1 MLSNYQQIMK
11 NKPQTI
17 TIFDVAKEA
26 QVSKSTVSLV
36 LTQSDKVSD
45 KSKQKVLL
53 AIDKLGYVYNRD
65 AAALRSR
72 RSNLVAL
79 VINDLTNPNS
89 AQLAVGLEHHI
100 HALGMLPMLFNTG
113 ESVDRQSQIIKTLKE
128 YNVSAFIICPTPGT
142 KQEWIDELI
151 NSGFPVINIMREVP
165 FSSAPTILPD
175 NKKGTH
181 LATSHILSQGIT
193 DVAFIGG
200 NTDISDFHE
209 RLSGFKSA
217 LAHFAIDDNKPIITA
232 FPNRQGGR
240 QAFAQLYSQ
249 APNTKA
255 VICFNDVIAYGVI
268 EAIRQH
274 GLIPGKDV
282 KVVGF
287 DDLEDSRLMSP
298 SLSSVSISA
307 DEIGKRTC
315 QALSEL
321 LSKSTPA
328 VRTLVDV
335 SLQIRDSS
343 Q

>member
-1 MLSNYQQIMK
+1 MK
-11 NKPQTI
+11 NKAQTI

-79 VINDLTNPNS
+79 VINDLTNPYS
-89 AQLAVGLEHHI
+89 AQLAVGLENHI
-100 HALGMLPMLFNTG
+100 HSLGMLPMLVNTG
-113 ESVDRQSQIIKTLKE
+113 ESVERQSQVVKTLKE
-128 YNVSAFIICPTPGT
+128 YNVAAFIMCPAPGT
-142 KQEWIDELI
+142 EQVWVDELI

-165 FSSAPTILPD
+165 FCSAPTILPD
-175 NKKGTH
+175 NRKGTH
-181 LATSHILSQGIT
+181 LATSHILAQGIT
-193 DVAFIGG
+193 DIAFIGG
-200 NTDISDFHE
+200 NDDISDYHE

-217 LAHFAIDDNKPIITA
+217 LAQFVIKDEKPVISA

-240 QAFAQLYSQ
+240 EAFTTLYTQ

-255 VICFNDVIAYGVI
+255 IICFNDVIAYGAI

-274 GLIPGKDV
+274 GLTPGKDI
-282 KVVGF
+282 KVIGF

-298 SLSSVSISA
+298 SLSSVNISA

-315 QALSEL
+315 QTLSEL
-321 LSKSTPA
+321 LSHSTPA

-335 SLQIRDSS
+335 TLQIRDSS

>member
-1 MLSNYQQIMK
+1 MK
-11 NKPQTI
+11 NKAQNI

-72 RSNLVAL
+72 RSNMVAL
-79 VINDLTNPNS
+79 IINDLTNPYS

-100 HALGMLPMLFNTG
+100 HALGMLPILVNTD
-113 ESVDRQSQIIKTLKE
+113 EDVNRQSQVVKTLKE
-128 YNVSAFIICPTPGT
+128 YNVAAFIMCPAPGT
-142 KQEWIDELI
+142 NQKWIDELI

-165 FSSAPTILPD
+165 FCNAPTILPD

-181 LATSHILSQGIT
+181 LATMHIISQGIT
-193 DVAFIGG
+193 ELAFIGG
-200 NTDISDFHE
+200 NTDISDYHE

-217 LAHFAIDDNKPIITA
+217 LAHFAIDDEKPIITA

-240 QAFAQLYSQ
+240 EAFNKLYQQTPDIQAI
-249 APNTKA
+249 
-255 VICFNDVIAYGVI
+255 ICFNDVIAYGVI

-274 GLIPGKDV
+274 GLIPGQDI

-298 SLSSVSISA
+298 SLSSVNISA

-315 QALSEL
+315 QALREL
-321 LSKSTPA
+321 LAQSTPA

-335 SLQIRDSS
+335 TLNIRDSS